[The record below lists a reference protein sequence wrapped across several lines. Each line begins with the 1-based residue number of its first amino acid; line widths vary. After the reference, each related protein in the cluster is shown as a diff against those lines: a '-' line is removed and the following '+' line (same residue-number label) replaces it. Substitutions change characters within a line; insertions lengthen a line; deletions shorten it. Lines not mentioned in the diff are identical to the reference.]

1 MVAAATCEYHRRLRD
16 PQIDWGRS
24 PEWVWLLLLRHLD
37 YSERSW
43 LRLVDIVVVVVVASM
58 VVEDDDDDENG
69 DDCYYYYYCP

>member
-1 MVAAATCEYHRRLRD
+1 MVAAVTCEYHRRLRD

-24 PEWVWLLLLRHLD
+24 PEWWLRHQD
-37 YSERSW
+37 YYSERSW
-43 LRLVDIVVVVVVASM
+43 LRLVDIVVVVVVVASM